1 MNCKI
6 IQDLLPLYR
15 DEVCSQESRQAVDEH
30 IQSCPHCA
38 EVLREMGREENLDR
52 ETADV
57 DREKAQVIAGVK
69 RRFSRRKRLSVLA
82 TAAAMLA
89 MFLVFTAAADVERPV
104 PYQDGMV
111 EASLA
116 SDGVIDIYYYGGN
129 YASFRVLDREID
141 GRTAV
146 YLCYTQNIKS
156 NLTPLFSH
164 AGRPESSGH
173 LSIGNGLLLDT
184 VKGAAVQIP
193 SQDEIQEV
201 YYLAGD
207 YAALEDMGEAE
218 FSAATDGAVLL
229 WQRS

>member
-15 DEVCSQESRQAVDEH
+15 DEVCSQESRQAVEAH
-30 IQSCPHCA
+30 IQTCPHCA
-38 EVLREMGREENLDR
+38 EALREMEKEENLAR

-57 DREKAQVIAGVK
+57 DQEKAQVIAGVK

-104 PYQDGMV
+104 PYQEGMV
-111 EASLA
+111 DVSLA
-116 SDGVIDIYYYGGN
+116 SDGVIDIHYYGGN
-129 YASFRVLDREID
+129 YASFRALDRELN
-141 GRTAV
+141 GQSAV
-146 YLCYTQNIKS
+146 YLCYTQTIRS
-156 NLTPLFSH
+156 SLTPLFNSV
-164 AGRPESSGH
+164 GKPESRGH

-184 VKGAAVQIP
+184 VKGAAVQAP
-193 SQDEIQEV
+193 FPDQIQAV